1 MVKINLM
8 YVDYPRSM
16 NDIYD
21 WLSTNIAPRTLG
33 DTAEDSG
40 PDPGTSDH
48 HYWTGGDGWQYHFVR
63 TTLSPAAED
72 IRLYEIVYGSV
83 SILEPDEM
91 FMYHTAMYVEFE
103 HDSHAVMFKL
113 ALGGHRGSV

>member
-8 YVDYPRSM
+8 YGDYPRSM

-40 PDPGTSDH
+40 PDP
-48 HYWTGGDGWQYHFVR
+48 
-63 TTLSPAAED
+63 
-72 IRLYEIVYGSV
+72 RLYEIVYGSV